1 MMENESVMGP
11 SKGMIEERHKDFA
24 READSQ
30 PPLAVALDDLEQSL
44 DRLNENISRLR
55 NRLGPVTSARPFPCD
70 TSPGEADESVSS
82 SVVEDLKSKKEWV
95 DRLSNDVNTLIYR
108 LDV

>member
-1 MMENESVMGP
+1 MMASPGEEVAV
-11 SKGMIEERHKDFA
+11 SKFA
-24 READSQ
+24 REPDSQ
-30 PPLAVALDDLEQSL
+30 PPLAVALDDLGQSL
-44 DRLNENISRLR
+44 DRLNENISRLQHK
-55 NRLGPVTSARPFPCD
+55 LEPVTSARPVPCD

-95 DRLSNDVNTLIYR
+95 NRLSDDVNTLIYR